1 MADPTDNTV
10 FGVAPLKW
18 TLPVVSAALI
28 LLFVAIRPEASSGLG
43 LFARLGFWSA
53 HVGIGLA
60 GLVVAS
66 LLIRRS
72 LFIRLPL
79 PMSIIATGIAGVIV
93 TAPAYWLMDRWLPVP
108 GAAVP
113 DGWLDTFAMEGPWH
127 GVIAECMEVAPLFV
141 ASWFVVN
148 LPLILKPSRPDES
161 APPPDPDESAIPR
174 AAPTPGAVETSPAD
188 SFLDRLPAVLG
199 RDLVAISSD
208 LHYLHVYTTL
218 GKTMLLGSLSDT
230 VRVMGTLGM
239 RVHRSHWV
247 AHAHVERLHIAGK
260 EALCVMSSG
269 LRVPVSRRKRAEAKA
284 QYGQAIAIKRKTGS
298 AA

>member
-1 MADPTDNTV
+1 MRDSTDNTV

-18 TLPVVSAALI
+18 TLPVVGAALV

-43 LFARLGFWSA
+43 LFERFGFWSA

-79 PMSIIATGIAGVIV
+79 SLSIIATGIVGVIA

-113 DGWLDTFAMEGPWH
+113 DGWLDTFAMEGTWQ
-127 GVIAECMEVAPLFV
+127 GVIAECLEVAPLFV
-141 ASWFVVN
+141 ASWFVIN
-148 LPLILKPSRPDES
+148 LPLIFSPSRPDERE
-161 APPPDPDESAIPR
+161 PPPDPDAP
-174 AAPTPGAVETSPAD
+174 AAPRSGPTPKGVETGPAD
-188 SFLDRLPAVLG
+188 GFLDRLPAVLG

-218 GKTMLLGSLSDT
+218 GKTMLIGSLSDT
-230 VRVMGTLGM
+230 VRALGPLGM

-247 AHAHVERLHIAGK
+247 AHAHVVRLHIAGK
-260 EALCVMSSG
+260 EALCVMSDG
-269 LRVPVSRRKRAEAKA
+269 LRVPVSRRRRAEVKA
-284 QYGQAIAIKRKTGS
+284 QYGQGIAVKRKPCS

>member
-1 MADPTDNTV
+1 MRESTDNTV

-18 TLPVVSAALI
+18 TLPVVGAALI

-43 LFARLGFWSA
+43 LLGRLGFWSA

-72 LFIRLPL
+72 LFIRIPL
-79 PMSIIATGIAGVIV
+79 SLSIIATGIVGVIA

-113 DGWLDTFAMEGPWH
+113 DGWLDTFAMEGPWQ
-127 GVIAECMEVAPLFV
+127 GVIAEGMEVAPLFV

-148 LPLILKPSRPDES
+148 LPLILNPSRPDERG
-161 APPPDPDESAIPR
+161 PPSGPDEPVIPR
-174 AAPTPGAVETSPAD
+174 PGPTSRAAETSPAD
-188 SFLDRLPAVLG
+188 GFLERLPAVLG
-199 RDLVAISSD
+199 RDVVAISSD

-218 GKTMLLGSLSDT
+218 GKTMLIGSLSDT
-230 VRVMGTLGM
+230 VRALGPLGM

-247 AHAHVERLHIAGK
+247 AHAHVERLHIAGR
-260 EALCVMSSG
+260 EALCVMSDG
-269 LRVPVSRRKRAEAKA
+269 LRVPVSRRKRAEVKA
-284 QYGQAIAIKRKTGS
+284 QYGQGIAVKRKACS